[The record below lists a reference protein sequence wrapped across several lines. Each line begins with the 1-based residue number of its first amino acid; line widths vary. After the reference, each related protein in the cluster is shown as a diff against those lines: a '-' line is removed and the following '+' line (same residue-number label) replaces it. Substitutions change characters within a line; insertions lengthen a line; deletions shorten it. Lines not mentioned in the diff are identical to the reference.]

1 MKYDFETIIDRDPAI
16 RGTGKYRIM
25 KDSKGNKP
33 PKGIVPLSVADMEF
47 RTAPCVIDAI
57 KAEADFGVLG
67 YHRLTDSF
75 RESCCQWMKT
85 RHDWDVQPDWIVPF
99 EQVVPAL
106 YNAVWTFTQ
115 PGDGILIQ
123 TPDYHHFTG
132 ATVNT
137 GRKVLEN
144 RLVADE
150 KGHYTVDFDDFR
162 EKAKQAKLFFLCS
175 PQNPTGRVWT
185 EEELRRMGEICNEYG
200 VMVVAD
206 EIHHDLI
213 QPGYKHI
220 VYASLGKEFA
230 DNCVIC
236 TSLSKT
242 FNLAGLCYA
251 SIIIPNDEVRAK
263 FQKQMGLQAFMHI
276 ERFGPVAH
284 EAAYGPSN
292 GGGDEFTL
300 RLHGVGC
307 HGARPH
313 TGKDPILLAAKV
325 IEGFQ
330 QIISRELDPLK
341 AAVISVCSVQAG
353 QHESKNVVPHEAV
366 LAGTVRTLE
375 EDVRTYV
382 LTRMEEIVAGLCS
395 ASRCS
400 YTLEHVT
407 KVPPLTSDQQLT
419 QLVENTAV
427 ELVGRENVLYRP
439 APTMGVEDFS
449 WYTRNYNA
457 CMFYFGA
464 RNVEKGI
471 ITRGHNPKFDI
482 DEECFRVAMPMFILL
497 SKRLML
503 D

>member
-150 KGHYTVDFDDFR
+150 KGHYTVDFDDR

-242 FNLAGLCYA
+242 WPACATPA
-251 SIIIPNDEVRAK
+251 SSSPTTRC
-263 FQKQMGLQAFMHI
+263 
-276 ERFGPVAH
+276 
-284 EAAYGPSN
+284 GPSS
-292 GGGDEFTL
+292 
-300 RLHGVGC
+300 RSRW
-307 HGARPH
+307 ASRPSC
-313 TGKDPILLAAKV
+313 T
-325 IEGFQ
+325 
-330 QIISRELDPLK
+330 S
-341 AAVISVCSVQAG
+341 
-353 QHESKNVVPHEAV
+353 
-366 LAGTVRTLE
+366 
-375 EDVRTYV
+375 
-382 LTRMEEIVAGLCS
+382 S
-395 ASRCS
+395 ASAPWPTR
-400 YTLEHVT
+400 
-407 KVPPLTSDQQLT
+407 PPTATAPSGWRSSSRSSRATMSMSATSSPST
-419 QLVENTAV
+419 SP
-427 ELVGRENVLYRP
+427 ELWSPSWR
-439 APTMGVEDFS
+439 APTWS
-449 WYTRNYNA
+449 
-457 CMFYFGA
+457 GA
-464 RNVEKGI
+464 
-471 ITRGHNPKFDI
+471 TS
-482 DEECFRVAMPMFILL
+482 AA
-497 SKRLML
+497 SA
-503 D
+503 

>member
-220 VYASLGKEFA
+220 RSSMTWLSMGSTEASMP
-230 DNCVIC
+230 
-236 TSLSKT
+236 TSRSM
-242 FNLAGLCYA
+242 
-251 SIIIPNDEVRAK
+251 S
-263 FQKQMGLQAFMHI
+263 
-276 ERFGPVAH
+276 
-284 EAAYGPSN
+284 
-292 GGGDEFTL
+292 
-300 RLHGVGC
+300 
-307 HGARPH
+307 
-313 TGKDPILLAAKV
+313 
-325 IEGFQ
+325 
-330 QIISRELDPLK
+330 
-341 AAVISVCSVQAG
+341 
-353 QHESKNVVPHEAV
+353 
-366 LAGTVRTLE
+366 
-375 EDVRTYV
+375 
-382 LTRMEEIVAGLCS
+382 
-395 ASRCS
+395 
-400 YTLEHVT
+400 
-407 KVPPLTSDQQLT
+407 
-419 QLVENTAV
+419 
-427 ELVGRENVLYRP
+427 
-439 APTMGVEDFS
+439 
-449 WYTRNYNA
+449 
-457 CMFYFGA
+457 
-464 RNVEKGI
+464 
-471 ITRGHNPKFDI
+471 
-482 DEECFRVAMPMFILL
+482 
-497 SKRLML
+497 
-503 D
+503 

>member
-185 EEELRRMGEICNEYG
+185 EEELRRMMELCLKHH
-200 VMVVAD
+200 VLVVSD
-206 EIHHDLI
+206 EIHSDLI
-213 QPGYKHI
+213 FHGKRHI
-220 VYASLGKEFA
+220 PTASLSPEIAANVVTGISA
-230 DNCVIC
+230 
-236 TSLSKT
+236 TKT
-242 FNLAGLCYA
+242 FNLAGLQASTAVFPNAHMKAMFDKFWTDMDIHRNNAFSITAMEVAFNEGEEWLEQLLPYISANFDFVVDYCEKHIPKIRTYA
-251 SIIIPNDEVRAK
+251 PDATYLMWLDCRDLGLSNEALHDFMIQKAKLGLNDGCAFGRSLNGYMRLNVACPRSILE
-263 FQKQMGLQAFMHI
+263 QAM
-276 ERFGPVAH
+276 RQL
-284 EAAYGPSN
+284 EAAVNS
-292 GGGDEFTL
+292 L
-300 RLHGVGC
+300 
-307 HGARPH
+307 
-313 TGKDPILLAAKV
+313 
-325 IEGFQ
+325 
-330 QIISRELDPLK
+330 
-341 AAVISVCSVQAG
+341 
-353 QHESKNVVPHEAV
+353 
-366 LAGTVRTLE
+366 
-375 EDVRTYV
+375 
-382 LTRMEEIVAGLCS
+382 
-395 ASRCS
+395 
-400 YTLEHVT
+400 
-407 KVPPLTSDQQLT
+407 
-419 QLVENTAV
+419 
-427 ELVGRENVLYRP
+427 
-439 APTMGVEDFS
+439 
-449 WYTRNYNA
+449 
-457 CMFYFGA
+457 
-464 RNVEKGI
+464 
-471 ITRGHNPKFDI
+471 
-482 DEECFRVAMPMFILL
+482 
-497 SKRLML
+497 
-503 D
+503 

>member
-242 FNLAGLCYA
+242 FNLAGLQA
-251 SIIIPNDEVRAK
+251 STVVFPNAHKKEVFDK
-263 FQKQMGLQAFMHI
+263 FWMNMDIHRNNAFSLTAM
-276 ERFGPVAH
+276 
-284 EAAYGPSN
+284 EAAFNQGEEWL
-292 GGGDEFTL
+292 DQ
-300 RLHGVGC
+300 
-307 HGARPH
+307 
-313 TGKDPILLAAKV
+313 LLPYLSANFDYVVDYCEKRIPKIKTYAPDATYLMWLDC
-325 IEGFQ
+325 
-330 QIISRELDPLK
+330 RELGMSNEALHDFMIRKAKLGLNDGCSFGRSLNGFMRLNAACPRATLEQAMRQLE
-341 AAVISVCSVQAG
+341 AAVNS
-353 QHESKNVVPHEAV
+353 
-366 LAGTVRTLE
+366 L
-375 EDVRTYV
+375 
-382 LTRMEEIVAGLCS
+382 
-395 ASRCS
+395 
-400 YTLEHVT
+400 
-407 KVPPLTSDQQLT
+407 
-419 QLVENTAV
+419 
-427 ELVGRENVLYRP
+427 
-439 APTMGVEDFS
+439 
-449 WYTRNYNA
+449 
-457 CMFYFGA
+457 
-464 RNVEKGI
+464 
-471 ITRGHNPKFDI
+471 
-482 DEECFRVAMPMFILL
+482 
-497 SKRLML
+497 
-503 D
+503 

>member
-242 FNLAGLCYA
+242 FNLAGLQA
-251 SIIIPNDEVRAK
+251 STTIFPNLRMKADFDRYWSS
-263 FQKQMGLQAFMHI
+263 MDIHRNNAFSS
-276 ERFGPVAH
+276 VAI
-284 EAAYGPSN
+284 EAAY
-292 GGGDEFTL
+292 
-300 RLHGVGC
+300 
-307 HGARPH
+307 
-313 TGKDPILLAAKV
+313 
-325 IEGFQ
+325 
-330 QIISRELDPLK
+330 RE
-341 AAVISVCSVQAG
+341 
-353 QHESKNVVPHEAV
+353 
-366 LAGTVRTLE
+366 
-375 EDVRTYV
+375 
-382 LTRMEEIVAGLCS
+382 
-395 ASRCS
+395 
-400 YTLEHVT
+400 
-407 KVPPLTSDQQLT
+407 
-419 QLVENTAV
+419 
-427 ELVGRENVLYRP
+427 GREWLDQLLPYLSANFDFVKEYCEKNIPQIKPNIPDATYLVWLDCRDLGMSNEELRKFMIEKAKIGLNEGYTFGRSLTGFMRLNV
-439 APTMGVEDFS
+439 
-449 WYTRNYNA
+449 A
-457 CMFYFGA
+457 CP
-464 RNVEKGI
+464 RSVLEKALGQL
-471 ITRGHNPKFDI
+471 KDAV
-482 DEECFRVAMPMFILL
+482 DA
-497 SKRLML
+497 L
-503 D
+503 DK

>member
-144 RLVADE
+144 RLVATRR
-150 KGHYTVDFDDFR
+150 GHYTVDFDDFR

-263 FQKQMGLQAFMHI
+263 FQKQMGLQA
-276 ERFGPVAH
+276 
-284 EAAYGPSN
+284 SC
-292 GGGDEFTL
+292 T
-300 RLHGVGC
+300 
-307 HGARPH
+307 
-313 TGKDPILLAAKV
+313 
-325 IEGFQ
+325 
-330 QIISRELDPLK
+330 S
-341 AAVISVCSVQAG
+341 
-353 QHESKNVVPHEAV
+353 
-366 LAGTVRTLE
+366 
-375 EDVRTYV
+375 
-382 LTRMEEIVAGLCS
+382 S
-395 ASRCS
+395 ASAPWPTR
-400 YTLEHVT
+400 
-407 KVPPLTSDQQLT
+407 PPTATAPSGWRSSSRSSRATMSMSATSSPST
-419 QLVENTAV
+419 SP
-427 ELVGRENVLYRP
+427 ELWSPSWR
-439 APTMGVEDFS
+439 APTWS
-449 WYTRNYNA
+449 
-457 CMFYFGA
+457 GA
-464 RNVEKGI
+464 
-471 ITRGHNPKFDI
+471 TS
-482 DEECFRVAMPMFILL
+482 AA
-497 SKRLML
+497 SA
-503 D
+503 

>member
-251 SIIIPNDEVRAK
+251 SIIIPTTRC
-263 FQKQMGLQAFMHI
+263 
-276 ERFGPVAH
+276 
-284 EAAYGPSN
+284 GPSS
-292 GGGDEFTL
+292 
-300 RLHGVGC
+300 RSRW
-307 HGARPH
+307 ASRPSC
-313 TGKDPILLAAKV
+313 TSSASAPW
-325 IEGFQ
+325 
-330 QIISRELDPLK
+330 P
-341 AAVISVCSVQAG
+341 
-353 QHESKNVVPHEAV
+353 
-366 LAGTVRTLE
+366 
-375 EDVRTYV
+375 
-382 LTRMEEIVAGLCS
+382 TRPPSPPRRRVAGGAHPGHQGNYEYVRDFFAQHFPGLWS
-395 ASRCS
+395 PSWR
-400 YTLEHVT
+400 
-407 KVPPLTSDQQLT
+407 
-419 QLVENTAV
+419 
-427 ELVGRENVLYRP
+427 
-439 APTMGVEDFS
+439 APTWS
-449 WYTRNYNA
+449 
-457 CMFYFGA
+457 GA
-464 RNVEKGI
+464 
-471 ITRGHNPKFDI
+471 TS
-482 DEECFRVAMPMFILL
+482 AA
-497 SKRLML
+497 SA
-503 D
+503 

>member
-230 DNCVIC
+230 DNCVVC

-263 FQKQMGLQAFMHI
+263 FQKQMGLQAFIKVVDIGQEAVDKLMAEKPWYHTVVI
-276 ERFGPVAH
+276 PAGTYDGCDEDITTFAQYTALCARADVPEETVYNLVKTMMENADALEAVHKNAAGTCPERG
-284 EAAYGPSN
+284 
-292 GGGDEFTL
+292 
-300 RLHGVGC
+300 
-307 HGARPH
+307 
-313 TGKDPILLAAKV
+313 
-325 IEGFQ
+325 IEGAL
-330 QIISRELDPLK
+330 IPMHPGAERYYKEVGVLD
-341 AAVISVCSVQAG
+341 
-353 QHESKNVVPHEAV
+353 
-366 LAGTVRTLE
+366 
-375 EDVRTYV
+375 
-382 LTRMEEIVAGLCS
+382 
-395 ASRCS
+395 
-400 YTLEHVT
+400 
-407 KVPPLTSDQQLT
+407 
-419 QLVENTAV
+419 
-427 ELVGRENVLYRP
+427 
-439 APTMGVEDFS
+439 
-449 WYTRNYNA
+449 
-457 CMFYFGA
+457 
-464 RNVEKGI
+464 
-471 ITRGHNPKFDI
+471 
-482 DEECFRVAMPMFILL
+482 
-497 SKRLML
+497 
-503 D
+503 

>member
-175 PQNPTGRVWT
+175 PQNPTGRV
-185 EEELRRMGEICNEYG
+185 
-200 VMVVAD
+200 
-206 EIHHDLI
+206 
-213 QPGYKHI
+213 
-220 VYASLGKEFA
+220 
-230 DNCVIC
+230 
-236 TSLSKT
+236 
-242 FNLAGLCYA
+242 
-251 SIIIPNDEVRAK
+251 
-263 FQKQMGLQAFMHI
+263 
-276 ERFGPVAH
+276 
-284 EAAYGPSN
+284 
-292 GGGDEFTL
+292 
-300 RLHGVGC
+300 
-307 HGARPH
+307 
-313 TGKDPILLAAKV
+313 
-325 IEGFQ
+325 
-330 QIISRELDPLK
+330 
-341 AAVISVCSVQAG
+341 
-353 QHESKNVVPHEAV
+353 
-366 LAGTVRTLE
+366 
-375 EDVRTYV
+375 
-382 LTRMEEIVAGLCS
+382 
-395 ASRCS
+395 
-400 YTLEHVT
+400 
-407 KVPPLTSDQQLT
+407 
-419 QLVENTAV
+419 
-427 ELVGRENVLYRP
+427 
-439 APTMGVEDFS
+439 
-449 WYTRNYNA
+449 
-457 CMFYFGA
+457 
-464 RNVEKGI
+464 
-471 ITRGHNPKFDI
+471 
-482 DEECFRVAMPMFILL
+482 
-497 SKRLML
+497 
-503 D
+503 

>member
-213 QPGYKHI
+213 QPGYKSCGHRAGGHLPGL
-220 VYASLGKEFA
+220 VRLPLLRHERRRHEGVPHRRVHALPGQRHRLRRGRFRLPAHQRRLPPQDPGRRSGPL
-230 DNCVIC
+230 
-236 TSLSKT
+236 LSGRQE
-242 FNLAGLCYA
+242 A
-251 SIIIPNDEVRAK
+251 R
-263 FQKQMGLQAFMHI
+263 H
-276 ERFGPVAH
+276 GPVISP
-284 EAAYGPSN
+284 ETRP
-292 GGGDEFTL
+292 EWIR
-300 RLHGVGC
+300 RL
-307 HGARPH
+307 
-313 TGKDPILLAAKV
+313 
-325 IEGFQ
+325 
-330 QIISRELDPLK
+330 
-341 AAVISVCSVQAG
+341 
-353 QHESKNVVPHEAV
+353 
-366 LAGTVRTLE
+366 
-375 EDVRTYV
+375 
-382 LTRMEEIVAGLCS
+382 
-395 ASRCS
+395 
-400 YTLEHVT
+400 
-407 KVPPLTSDQQLT
+407 
-419 QLVENTAV
+419 
-427 ELVGRENVLYRP
+427 
-439 APTMGVEDFS
+439 
-449 WYTRNYNA
+449 
-457 CMFYFGA
+457 
-464 RNVEKGI
+464 
-471 ITRGHNPKFDI
+471 
-482 DEECFRVAMPMFILL
+482 
-497 SKRLML
+497 
-503 D
+503 

>member
-1 MKYDFETIIDRDPAI
+1 MKYDFETFIDRDPAI

-47 RTAPCVIDAI
+47 KTAPCVIEAI

-75 RESCCQWMKT
+75 RESCCSWMKT
-85 RHDWDVQPDWIVPF
+85 RHNWEIKPDWIVPF

-106 YNAVWTFTQ
+106 YCSVWTFTE

-144 RLVADE
+144 QLVADE
-150 KGHYTVDFDDFR
+150 KGHYTIDWADFED
-162 EKAKQAKLFFLCS
+162 KAKQAKLFFLCS

-185 EEELRRMGEICNEYG
+185 EDELRRMGEICNKYG

-213 QPGYKHI
+213 QPGYKHT
-220 VYASLGKEFA
+220 VYASLGQEFA
-230 DNCVIC
+230 DNCVMC

-251 SIIIPNDEVRAK
+251 SIIIPNDGVRAK

-284 EAAYGPSN
+284 EAAY
-292 GGGDEFTL
+292 
-300 RLHGVGC
+300 R
-307 HGARPH
+307 HGAEWLEKLIQVIKGNFEYVRDFFDQHFPKVVV
-313 TGKDPILLAAKV
+313 TELEGTYLVWCDFRSFGLSDAEMKVFLTDECMLYLDNGLEFGQAGSGYQRINVACPRKTLADALDRFLEAAKKR
-325 IEGFQ
+325 G
-330 QIISRELDPLK
+330 
-341 AAVISVCSVQAG
+341 
-353 QHESKNVVPHEAV
+353 
-366 LAGTVRTLE
+366 LA
-375 EDVRTYV
+375 
-382 LTRMEEIVAGLCS
+382 
-395 ASRCS
+395 
-400 YTLEHVT
+400 
-407 KVPPLTSDQQLT
+407 Q
-419 QLVENTAV
+419 
-427 ELVGRENVLYRP
+427 
-439 APTMGVEDFS
+439 
-449 WYTRNYNA
+449 
-457 CMFYFGA
+457 
-464 RNVEKGI
+464 
-471 ITRGHNPKFDI
+471 
-482 DEECFRVAMPMFILL
+482 
-497 SKRLML
+497 
-503 D
+503 